1 MYRITTVKTISG
13 QVFTEPM
20 VTCEAKPTALKRMNA
35 AIKDAESELGTSEA
49 GIVGGQIEITL
60 EECAH
65 AIGGK
70 ADTIAHAVI
79 KRPVN
84 SPKAETFR
92 DGL

>member
-1 MYRITTVKTISG
+1 MYRITTRKRIAGVDLP
-13 QVFTEPM
+13 VPM
-20 VTCEAKPTALKRMNA
+20 VTCDTKPIAFKRMNA

-65 AIGGK
+65 TIGGK
-70 ADTIAHAVI
+70 ADIIAHAVI
-79 KRPVN
+79 KRPIN
-84 SPKAETFR
+84 SPKVEILK